1 MNQSLKIKFVG
12 QKNTV
17 FNIVSLNQF
26 EKVYKP
32 KGWVLADVKVVQKQ
46 EDNKQVDSSMKTEEI
61 VKKLKIKNEQTIH
74 NIEKMKNNS
83 KKQNFDDKI
92 IKE

>member
-1 MNQSLKIKFVG
+1 MVNQSVKIKFVG
-12 QKNTV
+12 KKYTV
-17 FNIVSLNQF
+17 FNMVSMNQF

-32 KGWVLADVKVVQKQ
+32 KGWILVESEQKK
-46 EDNKQVDSSMKTEEI
+46 ENNSQVNSSMKAEEI
-61 VKKLKIKNEQTIH
+61 VEKLEIKNEQTIR
-74 NIEKMKNNS
+74 NIETMKKNS

>member
-1 MNQSLKIKFVG
+1 MVNQSVKIKIVG
-12 QKNTV
+12 KKNTV

-32 KGWVLADVKVVQKQ
+32 KGWVLADVNQKQ
-46 EDNKQVDSSMKTEEI
+46 EDNRQVDSSMKTEEI
-61 VKKLKIKNEQTIH
+61 VETLEIKDEQSVK
-74 NIEKMKNNS
+74 NIETMKKNS